1 MMRDKLGLF
10 GEDRDDKHLIFEL
23 LTWMENNKADFT
35 NTFCNLMDIQSIKGP
50 IYQNQEYLNWTAK
63 WKKRLE
69 KNNTEKEKYLEL
81 MRSVNPIFIP
91 RNHKV
96 EEALKDAS
104 ENKLETLNQ
113 LLEVIKSPY
122 KDNGMLKDYQQPMS
136 NENGNYKT
144 FCGT

>member
-1 MMRDKLGLF
+1 
-10 GEDRDDKHLIFEL
+10 
-23 LTWMENNKADFT
+23 MENNKADFA
-35 NTFCNLMDIQSIKGP
+35 NTFCNLMDIQSIKDP
-50 IYQNQEYLNWTAK
+50 IYQNQEYLNWTTK

-69 KNNTEKEKYLEL
+69 KNNTGKEKYLEL

-104 ENKLETLNQ
+104 ENKLNLLNKLIDILKNPFETKQELVEYQMPMRTN
-113 LLEVIKSPY
+113 
-122 KDNGMLKDYQQPMS
+122 NGK
-136 NENGNYKT
+136 YKT